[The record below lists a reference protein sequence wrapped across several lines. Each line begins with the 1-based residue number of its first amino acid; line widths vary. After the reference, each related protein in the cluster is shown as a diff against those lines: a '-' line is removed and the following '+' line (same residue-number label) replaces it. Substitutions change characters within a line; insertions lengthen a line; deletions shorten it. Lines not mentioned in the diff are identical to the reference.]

1 MSNNIQIENSKIL
14 FREESYVIQ
23 GAIFEVYKEIG
34 SGFLEPIYQECL
46 SRELTVRNI
55 PFLAQPEMKLS
66 YKGIPLD
73 QVYRPDFLCYDS
85 IILEL
90 KATKVLTDDFRAQL
104 FNYLKI
110 SKLRLGLLI
119 NFGHTPRVEIERI
132 VF

>member
-1 MSNNIQIENSKIL
+1 MSNYLNIENNKIL
-14 FREESYVIQ
+14 FKEESYAIQ

-46 SRELTVRNI
+46 MRELALRKI
-55 PFLAQPEMKLS
+55 PFLAQPEMRLS
-66 YKGIPLD
+66 YKGVPLE
-73 QVYRPDFLCYDS
+73 QVYRPDFVCHDL

-132 VF
+132 VL

>member
-1 MSNNIQIENSKIL
+1 MSNYLNIENNKIL
-14 FREESYVIQ
+14 FKEESYAIQ
-23 GAIFEVYKEIG
+23 GAVFEVYKEIG

-46 SRELTVRNI
+46 SRELTFRNI
-55 PFLAQPEMKLS
+55 PFLAQPEMRLS
-66 YKGIPLD
+66 YKGVPLD

-90 KATKVLTDDFRAQL
+90 KATKILTDDFRAQL

-119 NFGHTPRVEIERI
+119 NFGHNPRVEIERI
-132 VF
+132 VL

>member
-1 MSNNIQIENSKIL
+1 MSNYMHIEINKIL
-14 FREESYVIQ
+14 FKEESYAIQ
-23 GAIFEVYKEIG
+23 GAVFEVYKEIG

-46 SRELTVRNI
+46 LRELNFRKI
-55 PFLAQPEMKLS
+55 PFLAQPEMRLS
-66 YKGIPLD
+66 YKGILLD

-85 IILEL
+85 IMLEL

-119 NFGHTPRVEIERI
+119 NFGHNPRVEIERI
-132 VF
+132 VL

>member
-1 MSNNIQIENSKIL
+1 MSNYLNIENNKIL
-14 FREESYVIQ
+14 FKEESYAIQ

-46 SRELTVRNI
+46 TRELTMRNI
-55 PFLAQPEMKLS
+55 PFLAQLEMRLS
-66 YKGIPLD
+66 YKGVPID
-73 QVYRPDFLCYDS
+73 QVYRPDFLCYSS

-90 KATKVLTDDFRAQL
+90 KATRLLVDDFRAQL

-119 NFGHTPRVEIERI
+119 NFVHTPRVEIERI
-132 VF
+132 VL